1 MKRYFLISVFISVF
15 TLYAS
20 AVLWGADFDS
30 AYKSFK
36 NGNYAKAFQEFSILA
51 EQGNSSAMFYLG
63 VMYEE
68 GLGIFRNYH
77 QALKW
82 YTLAAEKG
90 DTRAQNNLGVM
101 HEKGLGIP
109 KNYKEALKWY
119 TRAAEQGDMA
129 AKYNLGVMYY
139 KGEGVPQDYV
149 QAHMW
154 FHLAAIQGHE
164 PSKISRDIL
173 ASKMTPDQI
182 EQSRELAIKWSQ
194 KYKKRN

>member
-1 MKRYFLISVFISVF
+1 MKKCFLISIFISVF
-15 TLYAS
+15 TLYTS
-20 AVLWGADFDS
+20 SVSLCADFDS
-30 AYKSFK
+30 AHKSFES
-36 NGNYAKAFQEFSILA
+36 GNYAKALQEFSILA

-63 VMYEE
+63 VMHEE
-68 GLGIFRNYH
+68 GLGVFRDYH

-82 YTLAAEKG
+82 YTRAAKQGE
-90 DTRAQNNLGVM
+90 TRAQNNLGVM
-101 HEKGLGIP
+101 YEKGLGIP
-109 KNYKEALKWY
+109 RDYKQALKWY

-149 QAHMW
+149 LAHMW

-164 PSKISRDIL
+164 PSKMSRDIL

-182 EQSRELAIKWSQ
+182 ERSRELAVKWSQ
-194 KYKKRN
+194 KHKKRD